1 MRSRKVCP
9 GSAVTMTTM
18 RSDRTLVPPVTA
30 DRSPP
35 DSRMTGADSPVIAD
49 SSTDAMPSV
58 ISPSEGIRSPA
69 SQTTRSPLAS
79 AAAAT
84 NCSVPSGSSLRASV
98 SERILRRVSAWALPR
113 PSAIASAKL
122 ANIRVR
128 NSQTV
133 MDQSKR
139 PGCAIDSM
147 KVITV
152 PTRTTNITG
161 LRTCTRGSSF
171 LKEPMIAWPRICR
184 SKRLRAWATPCGV
197 LGGAFPVATAVAEL
211 APLRGSVDW
220 FMWEGSIKRTCCG

>member
-9 GSAVTMTTM
+9 GSAVTLTTI
-18 RSDRTLVPPVTA
+18 RSDSTLVPPVTA
-30 DRSPP
+30 ERSPP

-79 AAAAT
+79 AAPAT
-84 NCSVPSGSSLRASV
+84 NCSVPSVRSLRASV
-98 SERILRRVSAWALPR
+98 SERILRSVSAWALPL

-122 ANIRVR
+122 ANIRVK
-128 NSQTV
+128 NSQIV

-139 PGCAIDSM
+139 PGCATDSR
-147 KVITV
+147 KVTTV
-152 PTRTTNITG
+152 PMRTTNITG

-171 LKEPMIAWPRICR
+171 LNESMIAWPRIWR
-184 SKRLRAWATPCGV
+184 SKRLRAWATP
-197 LGGAFPVATAVAEL
+197 
-211 APLRGSVDW
+211 
-220 FMWEGSIKRTCCG
+220 

>member
-9 GSAVTMTTM
+9 GSAVTLTTI
-18 RSDRTLVPPVTA
+18 RSESTFVPPVTA

-84 NCSVPSGSSLRASV
+84 NCSVPSGRSLRASV
-98 SERILRRVSAWALPR
+98 SERILRSVSAWALPL

-122 ANIRVR
+122 AKIEGQEQPDRDGPVEKARMRDRLDEGDHRADENNEHHRVADLHPGVELLEGADDR
-128 NSQTV
+128 LAEDLAVEEASRLGHTV
-133 MDQSKR
+133 GHTWR
-139 PGCAIDSM
+139 R
-147 KVITV
+147 V
-152 PTRTTNITG
+152 PSRD
-161 LRTCTRGSSF
+161 
-171 LKEPMIAWPRICR
+171 CR
-184 SKRLRAWATPCGV
+184 
-197 LGGAFPVATAVAEL
+197 GGACAAA
-211 APLRGSVDW
+211 GIS
-220 FMWEGSIKRTCCG
+220 